1 MQSLNKLHLLSGV
14 VSLCLLVLA
23 GSVAQAQ
30 TAGEEQVAPAP
41 DSEALMPTVTI
52 REYIVRGNSVLS
64 TLEIQRAV
72 YPFLGEGRTL
82 TDIEAARDALQQVYQ
97 QKGYQSVFVELPE
110 QQVSGGIV
118 FLQVGETRIGRV
130 RVMEAEYTSP
140 LEIRK
145 AVPAL
150 EEGSVPNFE
159 LVQSQLTALSGSGK
173 RQVVPVV
180 REGALPGTMDVDL
193 NVDDSSPWY
202 GSLSLNNDYSADT
215 TQLRAV
221 ATVGHDNL
229 WQKNHQVSLTL
240 FTAPEETDDAM
251 VWSGNYTAPLSERW
265 NLRVSGYTSDSDV
278 ATVGGT
284 TVIGKGSTYGVSLI
298 HTWPFANN
306 WVHSVSAGI
315 DVKDFDEQ
323 IGLGGDMSKVPLK
336 YAPLSLS
343 YTGYRFTDVSQA
355 DVNLTLLSGF
365 RSVFGYGSSEQEF
378 EDKRYRAS
386 PSFTVLKLGGGY
398 TRTFAGDWQ
407 AALNSS
413 LQFASGPLVA
423 NEQFSAGG
431 ASSVRG
437 YLSAEATGD
446 NGGLGSIELRTPSL
460 SNWYGPDL
468 NEWRLYLFAE
478 GARLEVLDVT
488 EEQRRVFRLASAGVG
503 TRAQFFDWLSWG
515 VDMAWPLRR
524 GPNTEEYDP
533 HVHFNVRASF

>member
-1 MQSLNKLHLLSGV
+1 MLSLNKLHLLSGAV
-14 VSLCLLVLA
+14 LLCLLVLA
-23 GSVAQAQ
+23 GNVAQAQ
-30 TAGEEQVAPAP
+30 TAHDESVAPAP
-41 DSEALMPTVTI
+41 EHEAPIPTVTI

-64 TLEIQRAV
+64 TLDIQRAV

-82 TDIEAARDALQQVYQ
+82 EDIEAARDALQQAYQ
-97 QKGYQSVFVELPE
+97 QKGYQSVFVDLPE

-118 FLQVGETRIGRV
+118 FLIVGETRIGRV

-150 EEGSVPNFE
+150 EEGGVPNFE
-159 LVQSQLTALSGSGK
+159 LVQRQLTALSSSGK

-180 REGALPGTMDVDL
+180 REGVVPGTMDVDL
-193 NVDDSSPWY
+193 NVEDSSPWY

-215 TQLRAV
+215 SQLRAV

-229 WQKNHQVSLTL
+229 WQKHHQVSLTL
-240 FTAPEETDDAM
+240 FTAPEEPDDAM
-251 VWSGNYTAPLSERW
+251 VWSANYTAPLSERW

-315 DVKDFDEQ
+315 DFKDFDEQ
-323 IGLGGDMSKVPLK
+323 IGLGNEMSKVPLK

-343 YTGYRFTDVSQA
+343 YTGYRFSDVSQA

-365 RSVFGYGSSEQEF
+365 RSVLGYGSSDFEF
-378 EDKRYRAS
+378 NEKRFRAS
-386 PSFTVLKLGGGY
+386 ASFSVLKLGGGY
-398 TRTFAGDWQ
+398 TRTFPGDWQ

-423 NEQFSAGG
+423 NEQLSAGG

-446 NGGLGSIELRTPSL
+446 NGGLGSLELRTPSL

-468 NEWRLYLFAE
+468 NEWRFYLFAE
-478 GARLEVLDVT
+478 GARLEVLEVL
-488 EEQRRVFRLASAGVG
+488 EENRRVFRLASAGIG
-503 TRAQFFDWLSWG
+503 TRAQFFDGLSWG